1 MPSLIE
7 LEEIIENALGENEQL
22 SKKDIN
28 KMIDTDGGH
37 LATALRSLIQKNR
50 IISGSDGSTRV
61 YRLNS

>member
-7 LEEIIENALGENEQL
+7 LEKIIENALGENQQL

-28 KMIDTDGGH
+28 KMIETDGGH
-37 LATALRSLIQKNR
+37 LATALRSLIKQNR

-61 YRLNS
+61 YRLKS

>member
-28 KMIDTDGGH
+28 KMIDTDGG
-37 LATALRSLIQKNR
+37 R
-50 IISGSDGSTRV
+50 IVSGHVKEILDGELTIF
-61 YRLNS
+61 L